1 GSARSSLPG
10 GTGAGSAQRLRE
22 LLGQTVDVG
31 LRVHLRHAE
40 KRALAELRI
49 LLREVEPAEDAALAQ
64 RAIDLGDGAPAL
76 VEVGD
81 ELLEERRRERRYA
94 PAAIAHR
101 FWVVPVYSRESP
113 RRTYE
118 VRSHTT
124 SPNPYSPSTAVG
136 PSPIRNVGYSETN
149 RSSSGEATK
158 PASPPP

>member
-81 ELLEERRRERRYA
+81 ELLEERRRERRRA
-94 PAAIAHR
+94 HAGQLAQASCRVAGARGDPAAELC
-101 FWVVPVYSRESP
+101 ESL
-113 RRTYE
+113 RADEGE
-118 VRSHTT
+118 VRARRDR
-124 SPNPYSPSTAVG
+124 PQVLGRAGVLPRIA
-136 PSPIRNVGYSETN
+136 
-149 RSSSGEATK
+149 
-158 PASPPP
+158 